1 MALGPLARL
10 LIWLLNRCPSI
21 VYIKPEPSQTPTID
35 DWPNRRPVVS
45 SLDPDLISA
54 DLKDPELRAF
64 YVEFLEDCLTM
75 PASRYKR

>member
-21 VYIKPEPSQTPTID
+21 SLIQLDSTQHSPQH
-35 DWPNRRPVVS
+35 RPVVS
-45 SLDPDLISA
+45 SLDPDLLSA
-54 DLKDPELRAF
+54 DLKDPHLRTY
-64 YVEFLEDCLTM
+64 YVDFLEDCLTM